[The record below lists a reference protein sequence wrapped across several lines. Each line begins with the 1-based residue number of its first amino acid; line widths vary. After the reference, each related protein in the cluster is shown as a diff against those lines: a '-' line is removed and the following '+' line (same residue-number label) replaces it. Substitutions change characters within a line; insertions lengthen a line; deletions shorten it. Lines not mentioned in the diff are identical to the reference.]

1 VVRLYTKA
9 LNLHKTVE
17 HSHLAGLPHQE
28 LTLFQWWRLAQA
40 GVAIT
45 VGLFVAALVAA

>member
-17 HSHLAGLPHQE
+17 HSHLTGLPQQE
-28 LTLFQWWRLAQA
+28 LIRFQWWRLVQA

-45 VGLFVAALVAA
+45 VGLFVVALAAV